1 MPQENTSSSNQ
12 KACVLMSGGIES
24 SVLLQDALGRYQS
37 VTPLYIQNHLR
48 WEEVEL
54 FWLKKALRNMKLSRL
69 NPLRVLDSNMRDLYD
84 NHWSI
89 TGMKVPGAKSNDEDV
104 YIPGRNI
111 AFLAKASV
119 FAALAGISVIE
130 IGVLKGNPFDDST
143 NKFFNKFSELAS
155 LGLGRAIEIEAPF
168 QKLTKEDVI
177 LIGKG
182 LPLEFTFSC
191 INPKGYEHCGEC
203 NKCVERKKAFFAA
216 GLTDKTKYK
225 KAGI

>member
-1 MPQENTSSSNQ
+1 MPEETQTADQ

-24 SVLLQDALGRYQS
+24 FVLLHDALTRYAS

-54 FWLKKALRNMKLSRL
+54 FWLKKSLRNLKSNRL
-69 NPLRVLDSNMRDLYD
+69 NALKVLDLNMRDLYEG
-84 NHWSI
+84 HWSI
-89 TGMKVPGAKSNDEDV
+89 TGMKVPGAGSRDEDV

-111 AFLAKASV
+111 AFLSKASV
-119 FAALAGISVIE
+119 FSVLQGIPFIE
-130 IGVLKGNPFDDST
+130 IGILKGNPFHDST
-143 NKFFNKFSELAS
+143 SRFFGKFSELAL
-155 LGLGRAIEIEAPF
+155 LGLGRSVKIRAPF
-168 QKLTKEDVI
+168 QKLSKEDVI
-177 LIGKG
+177 LKGKA
-182 LPLEFTFSC
+182 LALEWTFSC

-203 NKCVERKKAFFAA
+203 NKCVERKKAFFTA